1 MSEPNSTHL
10 TNPMLTTT
18 YSTDTASG
26 TGKDDFWEP
35 SITTALYASV
45 ALILGII
52 VTVVLFKCY
61 YRKRRSLHYR
71 KPREREESF
80 HHDNAVYWDHDA
92 AFQLD
97 GMVELREQ
105 RRTEAVF
112 ITDSRHRGIQT
123 DIGGDCIHNF
133 ERNYQQDELDNM
145 SLPPLP
151 PPPPPPIEDPLPH
164 AMAPNPPSR
173 RSKDDCIRTVP
184 SYRKSNIPSTLQK
197 TWIFNSEDKLATS
210 DHFKE
215 LLDEAFKD
223 QNSPLHQRE
232 SHYMS
237 VPSVVLIPNPEEG
250 PPCCHDIRHSYINI
264 KKLDGN
270 TMSENSLNNS
280 QQILVDYENTRVWV
294 KSKESDL
301 SDDESHVDF
310 RDANFQDCV
319 RNTLHRKEIKSRN
332 IPEVDDQ
339 YSSFATLSAP
349 KKPERPR
356 TGYVVMELT
365 EEVMSFLKVKEN
377 KLGKHL
383 TLSHENL
390 PSEIYY
396 DDRLKN
402 GYISMTEN

>member
-1 MSEPNSTHL
+1 MFNTTRL
-10 TNPMLTTT
+10 TNPMTTAD
-18 YSTDTASG
+18 STDTESG
-26 TGKDDFWEP
+26 TGKHDFWEP

-45 ALILGII
+45 ALLLGII

-133 ERNYQQDELDNM
+133 ERTYQQDELDNM

-197 TWIFNSEDKLATS
+197 TWIANSEDKLATS